1 MPDPL
6 PSQRGP
12 GWTRIPRP
20 TEYDGMRF
28 RSRLEADYARALD
41 MSGQAWEYEPCTF
54 RAGPGRVWV
63 PDFLVNGTYT
73 ELKNQDLSA
82 DETAAQLRRIA
93 VAFAA
98 EPGAVV
104 RLVVWRAGEGAILVY
119 ERKGRAGAWTVTE
132 GALEGVIN
140 PAR

>member
-1 MPDPL
+1 MH
-6 PSQRGP
+6 
-12 GWTRIPRP
+12 
-20 TEYDGMRF
+20 F

-54 RAGPGRVWV
+54 RAGKRVWV
-63 PDFLVNGTYT
+63 PDFRLGDGTYV

-98 EPGAVV
+98 EPGATV
-104 RLVVWRAGEGAILVY
+104 RLVIWRAGEGAILVFT
-119 ERKGRAGAWTVTE
+119 RKGKKGAWVVTE

-140 PAR
+140 PAC